1 MNPAARM
8 SIALL
13 VGLLLW
19 LPTLSA
25 TMRGDVGL
33 PTSGVRYLVAFG
45 LVHAALEGLTRLVQG
60 YASAAEAAEADAP
73 RRRADDIDATA
84 GAS

>member
-1 MNPAARM
+1 MNPAGRM

-33 PTSGVRYLVAFG
+33 PTSGVRYLVAFA
-45 LVHAALEGLTRLVQG
+45 LVHVALEGLTRLVQG
-60 YASAAEAAEADAP
+60 YAGAAESAEVDSP
-73 RRRADDIDATA
+73 RRRTDDFDATA